1 MDVPRP
7 RIARLDSMFA
17 IVVVACGLFFALTV
31 VAMFLYPGGRV
42 GDPQSTGYAFF
53 TNFFSDLGQ
62 TRTYGGHAN
71 GPSLVLF
78 CVALG
83 ATAFAMGLFFVG
95 FSLFFAPASPA
106 RLTST
111 LGAVCGIVAG
121 LSFLGVAATPWNV
134 YLRAHNEFVLWAFR
148 SFLAAVVL
156 CAVAGFVAPN
166 FPRRFAWVFVA
177 FAVLL
182 AVYVG
187 VITLGPRPDTAAGAA
202 IQATAQKIIV
212 YASVLTVLV
221 QALYARAWLKRA
233 ANAEGTRPQEAIT
246 ATSL

>member
-1 MDVPRP
+1 MEASGGRGT
-7 RIARLDSMFA
+7 RLDSMFA
-17 IVVVACGLFFALTV
+17 IVVVACGVFFVLTV
-31 VAMFLYPGGRV
+31 AAMFLYPGGRV

-71 GPSLVLF
+71 LPSLVLF
-78 CVALG
+78 CIALG
-83 ATAFAMGLFFVG
+83 ATAFAMGLFFIG
-95 FSLFFAPASPA
+95 FSLLFPAGSPA

-121 LSFLGVAATPWNV
+121 LSFIGVAATPWNV

-148 SFLAAVVL
+148 SFLVAVVL
-156 CAVAGFVAPN
+156 CAAAGFVAPN

-177 FAVLL
+177 FAILL

-187 VITLGPRPDTAAGAA
+187 VITVGPRADTAEGAA

-221 QALYARAWLKRA
+221 QALYARAWLKRV
-233 ANAEGTRPQEAIT
+233 
-246 ATSL
+246 